1 MKTARSR
8 SSSRRGAILSMELV
22 LVLPLFLML
31 VFSIVEFSMLM
42 SAQSRVS
49 TACQSAARL
58 MSLTGA
64 SSEEVESKLLTLL
77 GPKLAKGCNV
87 QVQPAGHPGEVG
99 YVSVQVPMKNAS
111 PDLLWI
117 TGYALD
123 GRSLN
128 ASTPMVMERCAQAE
142 SDYQLN

>member
-1 MKTARSR
+1 MKTVRAR

-42 SAQSRVS
+42 SAQSRVD
-49 TACQSAARL
+49 TACQSGARL

-64 SSEEVESKLLTLL
+64 SNEEVQSKVLSLL
-77 GPKLAKGCNV
+77 GPKLATNCLV
-87 QVQPAGHPGEVG
+87 QVQPASHPGEVG
-99 YVSVQVPMKNAS
+99 YVTIQVPMNNAS

-117 TGYALD
+117 TGYSLS

-128 ASTPMVMERCAQAE
+128 ASTPMVMERCAQVN
-142 SDYQLN
+142 SDHQLN